1 MTRTAKKIPA
11 TSPADSMAEEI
22 LKMKDLSVAELA
34 AKYEE
39 LYGEPSRSRNHDYLY
54 KRVAF
59 KTQERA
65 YGGLSERAKQ
75 RIAELAE
82 AGLPKLRGKKSNEK
96 VDEAGNGGDG
106 NDKSHANRRDS
117 RLPPAGRIITRTYEG
132 ETHKV
137 RVVAGAFEYRG
148 KTYKSLSGIAFE
160 ITGTHWN
167 GYAFFGLKDKNN
179 PDERKGQQIGK

>member
-1 MTRTAKKIPA
+1 MTGTAEQVRTNVA
-11 TSPADSMAEEI
+11 ADSMAEEI
-22 LKMKDLSVAELA
+22 LKMKDLAVAELA
-34 AKYEE
+34 EKYEE
-39 LYGEPSRSRNHDYLY
+39 LFGEPSRSRNHDYLY

-65 YGGLSERAKQ
+65 YGGLSERAKR

-82 AGLPKLRGKKSNEK
+82 AGLPKLRGKESKRE
-96 VDEAGNGGDG
+96 VDQAGNGGGG
-106 NDKSHANRRDS
+106 NPNGKSHANRRDS
-117 RLPPAGRIITRTYEG
+117 RLPPVGKVITRNYEG

-137 RVVAGAFEYRG
+137 RIVSGAFEYRG

-167 GYAFFGLKDKNN
+167 GYAFFGLKSNCAR
-179 PDERKGQQIGK
+179 E

>member
-1 MTRTAKKIPA
+1 MTGTAEQVRTNVA
-11 TSPADSMAEEI
+11 ADSMAEEI
-22 LKMKDLSVAELA
+22 LKMKDLAVAELA
-34 AKYEE
+34 EKYEE
-39 LYGEPSRSRNHDYLY
+39 LFGEPSRSRNHDYLY

-65 YGGLSERAKQ
+65 YGGLSERAKL

-106 NDKSHANRRDS
+106 KDKSHANRRDS
-117 RLPPAGRIITRTYEG
+117 RLPPVGKVITRNYEG

-137 RVVAGAFEYRG
+137 RIVSGAFEYRG

-167 GYAFFGLKDKNN
+167 GYAFFGLKSNGAR
-179 PDERKGQQIGK
+179 E